1 MTAITILKK
10 TLYNKK
16 MVINESNVLN
26 TNIPNLKLKV
36 RRSWLTKDSA
46 DQLIFDNC
54 YAFAIQSIAGKI
66 LTFHIMTDYGMLRSR
81 VPISE
86 LFDKVTDK
94 DIPSDF
100 KQLWD
105 CFSENVSVI
114 EYSYLTEKRCKVILK
129 DKTFVWAT
137 YLFTVDWFNNPY
149 SDEPTDYKCGHI
161 LRADDGY
168 LMCQPNNR
176 IFWKDSNFITAEF
189 PVNPKDFKVDTK
201 IECVESKSDRWVSSN
216 TDSFYYDINEVK

>member
-1 MTAITILKK
+1 MIT
-10 TLYNKK
+10 
-16 MVINESNVLN
+16 NEQNVLN
-26 TNIPNLKLKV
+26 AIMPYLKRMV
-36 RRSWLTKDSA
+36 RRSWLTKNDR
-46 DQLIFDNC
+46 DKEEFDNC
-54 YAFAIQSIAGKI
+54 YAFGIQSVAGKI

-86 LFDKVTDK
+86 LFFHKPTK

-114 EYSYLTEKRCKVILK
+114 EYSYLAEKRCKVILK

-137 YLFTVDWFNNPY
+137 YLLTVDWFTNPY

-161 LRADDGY
+161 LLADDGY

-176 IFWKDSNFITAEF
+176 IYWKDSNFVTNKF
-189 PVNPKDFKVDTK
+189 PVEPKEFKVDT
-201 IECVESKSDRWVSSN
+201 ELQCVESESDRWVSSN
-216 TDSFYYDINEVK
+216 GDSFYYDINETNENESKTNL

>member
-1 MTAITILKK
+1 MLS
-10 TLYNKK
+10 
-16 MVINESNVLN
+16 NEQNVLN
-26 TNIPNLKLKV
+26 ANIPNLKLKV
-36 RRSWLTKDSA
+36 RRSWMTKNHKDFNV
-46 DQLIFDNC
+46 FDNC

-86 LFDKVTDK
+86 LFFHETDK

-114 EYSYLTEKRCKVILK
+114 EYSYLAEKRCRVILK
-129 DKTFVWAT
+129 DKTLVWAT
-137 YLFTVDWFNNPY
+137 YLLTVDWFSNSY

-161 LRADDGY
+161 LVADDGY
-168 LMCQPNNR
+168 LLCQPNNR
-176 IFWKDSNFITAEF
+176 IFWKDSNFITRDF
-189 PVNPKDFKVDTK
+189 PVDPKEFKVDT
-201 IECVESKSDRWVSSN
+201 ELQCVESESDRWVSEN
-216 TDSFYYDINEVK
+216 NNSFYYEIKEIDKL